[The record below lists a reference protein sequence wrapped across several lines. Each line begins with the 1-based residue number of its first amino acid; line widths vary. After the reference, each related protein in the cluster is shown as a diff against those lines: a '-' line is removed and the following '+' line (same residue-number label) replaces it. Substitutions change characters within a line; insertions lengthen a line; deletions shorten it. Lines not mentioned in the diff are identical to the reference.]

1 MVQSVQSYFSFWTN
15 STFVRLG
22 QGIIPM
28 LFGTPWEFISAPGPW
43 ISERVMDGL
52 CCKAIHYVYYPSGPK
67 MGSAARLNWVQT
79 HGLPWRVL
87 HCVWDWVRTVP
98 RGRSWVWELYRIG
111 GAARRVS
118 ESQLPDLQHPTKN
131 WQQKQIRSYAFFIL
145 FILFLCLICCKSQLR
160 TKPPSRKA
168 AASILRVVVC
178 FMSTTVPLR
187 HTFVSASRC
196 RKSPI
201 MLHRV
206 VFLF

>member
-1 MVQSVQSYFSFWTN
+1 
-15 STFVRLG
+15 
-22 QGIIPM
+22 M

-43 ISERVMDGL
+43 ISECVMDGL

-145 FILFLCLICCKSQLR
+145 FILFLCLICCKSQLIGPSLHR
-160 TKPPSRKA
+160 ERPLLRSCGWSFASCQPPSH
-168 AASILRVVVC
+168 SDTHLFPLQDVENLLSCCTESC
-178 FMSTTVPLR
+178 FFFSWKNGALNLPSTFT
-187 HTFVSASRC
+187 
-196 RKSPI
+196 
-201 MLHRV
+201 
-206 VFLF
+206 